1 MSQINIHNYE
11 AYLLDYSEGNLSDE
25 LQMELELFLIQHPEL
40 DIDLSDLSP
49 VSVEVEQ
56 ISFTDKQYLK
66 KTSADLVSETQFIAY
81 VEDQLSSDGKLHV
94 EKSCLNDQLLA
105 KELTLYQH
113 TVAVAD
119 TNIVYP
125 NKAELKRKAKII
137 WFDFTATQFAAAASV
152 LFVIGLFI
160 FWPKSNSTSSETLV
174 ASNDSFINKNSTGIL
189 PHEAK
194 TIASNQL
201 EKTTIQK
208 SQKENKTSVS
218 INKTVLTSTNN
229 TSIVQKNTTS
239 NNSVID
245 NKEKEDL
252 VPELIN
258 TFEGLANNSNTESKA
273 NPKTRVETIIEN
285 EEDLVAEVPVKKK
298 KGLWSMAEKTLRNLN
313 NLGVKAVDGEEDKN
327 KNTTAYAL
335 TLGGLNITHKTAENL

>member
-160 FWPKSNSTSSETLV
+160 FWPKSSSNSSEILV
-174 ASNDSFINKNSTGIL
+174 ATNDSLINKNGSVIL

-201 EKTTIQK
+201 EKTTIQNSK
-208 SQKENKTSVS
+208 KENKAFVS
-218 INKTVLTSTNN
+218 INKAVLNSPNNDNVVQNNKPNNNPVVTNKEGLEANETISKEALATN
-229 TSIVQKNTTS
+229 TNTTYK
-239 NNSVID
+239 V
-245 NKEKEDL
+245 
-252 VPELIN
+252 N
-258 TFEGLANNSNTESKA
+258 TKS
-273 NPKTRVETIIEN
+273 ETIVEILTEN
-285 EEDLVAEVPVKKK
+285 EEDVVAEAPAKKK